1 MAFRTRNFARLC
13 AATALAAG
21 ATGFFAA
28 PALAAPSGTD
38 FSIVTEDITG
48 PDGAPLAPGAS
59 SEVITTITNVGD
71 EVITGFKLSVTLPES
86 VSFKNQVAAE
96 FCSYEGQT
104 VTCTFDDGWALVPA
118 GEEDP
123 ENDIYSAWEVPFEV
137 TIAADA
143 KGPVLDGGKS
153 SGEISYYADLETGV
167 EKDADTG
174 AVTGTQFQP
183 AAFSAS
189 GAGTFTTVS
198 YKTAANA
205 KTPGRHGDKGKDRF
219 KQNDKWAG
227 GHNCGHPPKP
237 PKPTPPATTPP
248 ATTPPVTTPPATTPP
263 ATTPPAT
270 TPPAT
275 TPPATTPPATT
286 PPATTPPATTP
297 PATTPPASP
306 SPQLPTTIQ
315 HEDAFVALVSVPGG
329 NGGGE
334 PGLPVTG
341 PQTAIIGGVG
351 AAVLVGGA
359 VVFMMARRRKVV
371 TITPGDGNS
380 AL

>member
-28 PALAAPSGTD
+28 PAFAAPSGTD
-38 FSIVTEDITG
+38 FSIVTNDITG

-71 EVITGFKLSVTLPES
+71 EVITGFTLSVTLPES

-118 GEEDP
+118 GQEDP
-123 ENDIYSAWEVPFEV
+123 ENDIYSGWEVPFEV
-137 TIAADA
+137 TVAADA

-174 AVTGTQFQP
+174 AVTGTQFE
-183 AAFSAS
+183 AASFSES
-189 GAGTFTTVS
+189 AGTFTTVS
-198 YKTAANA
+198 YKTAANV
-205 KTPGRHGDKGKDRF
+205 KTTGGKGHKGDK
-219 KQNDKWAG
+219 DKWKQKDEWSK

-237 PKPTPPATTPP
+237 PKPPKTPTP
-248 ATTPPVTTPPATTPP
+248 TPSNTGSPSPSTPTSPSPSP
-263 ATTPPAT
+263 SLS
-270 TPPAT
+270 
-275 TPPATTPPATT
+275 
-286 PPATTPPATTP
+286 
-297 PATTPPASP
+297 ASP
-306 SPQLPTTIQ
+306 SPSPSLSPSASPSPSPSNPTSPSPSPSLPTTIQ
-315 HEDAFVALVSVPGG
+315 HEDEFVALVAVPGG

-371 TITPGDGNS
+371 TVTPGDGNS